1 METAAP
7 TVKVGRI
14 KRGWHMTKSAWHV
27 LKLDKELLSVPLIST
42 LVGLLALVPFVI
54 SFIALGPINFNTET
68 GSASDLSATQYGII
82 AALIVTMTII
92 SNFFAGVIAHA
103 ALQRFRGGDPTIR
116 GSIRA
121 AWSHIGAIA
130 LFSILSATVGIILSY
145 IEDRVPFAGKV
156 ATWIAQ
162 AAWAIATLFAIPVI
176 IDSKEHIGPISAVRT
191 SAGIFKKT
199 WGENIVVSIG
209 VGLIGFLM
217 FLGASI
223 TSVALVIGIATI
235 GAGAPVM
242 IAIGVLTLLGLLAL
256 AIIFG
261 LLEAIARVA
270 IYYYATT
277 GKAPEVFDRE
287 LLRSAM
293 TPKKARKVFA

>member
-14 KRGWHMTKSAWHV
+14 RRGWQMTKSAWHV
-27 LKLDKELLSVPLIST
+27 LKLDKELVSVPLIST
-42 LVGLLALVPFVI
+42 VVGLLALVPFVLG
-54 SFIALGPINFNTET
+54 FIALGPITFDSNTGTPGEV
-68 GSASDLSATQYGII
+68 SAAQYGVIV
-82 AALIVTMTII
+82 ALIITITII

-130 LFSILSATVGIILSY
+130 LFSILSATIGIVLSY
-145 IEDRVPFAGKV
+145 IEERVPLAGKI

-162 AAWAIATLFAIPVI
+162 AAWSIATLFAIPVI
-176 IDSKEHIGPISAVRT
+176 VDSKEHIGPITAVRT

-223 TSVALVIGIATI
+223 TSVALVIAVATL
-235 GAGAPVM
+235 GAGAPIM
-242 IAIGVLTLLGLLAL
+242 IAIGVLTLLGLIAL

-270 IYYYATT
+270 IYYYATE

-293 TPKKARKVFA
+293 TPKKARKIFA